1 MRRSARA
8 AGGDPGGRVA
18 LTHARTDRAA
28 YALGERVPG
37 NVYSPANAAE
47 LAEIL
52 RGCDDAGEAAVLF
65 GGNSL
70 QAFGNA
76 PLRYDAAI
84 DLRGLDRILE
94 HEPRDL
100 TISLEAGVT
109 ITALDAALLSHG
121 QFIPLDAPRPS
132 RSTVGGTLAS
142 GWLGPR
148 RAAYGRPRDF
158 VIGASAALADGTLAK
173 SGGMVVK
180 NVTGYDLAKL
190 YIGSLGTLGAIVSVN
205 FKTLPLPAARRVA
218 LASLPEGTRARATA
232 NLAGLTHEPAAALVV
247 RGFPEIDGRPGP
259 EGRLLVLLEGSRRT
273 VDLATRELRSALGS
287 AGVPET
293 RLLDREA
300 GATFASAL
308 DAYVAPLGERSAT
321 FRSAGSLGDVAQ
333 RAARLEEAAA
343 ASEFEIETIEDL
355 CTGDVVARI
364 SATTAP
370 LFAERLAEFEAQR
383 HAVCCG
389 ARVLAAPQ
397 RLRALLDGFSDVPQS
412 LATMRALKERFDP
425 RGTLSP
431 GRFVGGI

>member
-1 MRRSARA
+1 M
-8 AGGDPGGRVA
+8 A
-18 LTHARTDRAA
+18 LTHAQTDCAA

-37 NVYSPANAAE
+37 NVYAPANAAE
-47 LAEIL
+47 LTEIL
-52 RGCDDAGEAAVLF
+52 RRCDDAGEAAVLF
-65 GGNSL
+65 GGHSL

-76 PLRYDAAI
+76 PQRFDAAI

-94 HEPRDL
+94 HEPRNL

-109 ITALDAALLSHG
+109 VAKLDAALLAHG
-121 QFIPLDAPRPS
+121 QFIPLDAPHPS
-132 RSTVGGTLAS
+132 RATVGGTLAS

-148 RAAYGRPRDF
+148 RATYGRSRDF
-158 VIGASAALADGTLAK
+158 VIGATAALADGTLAK

-190 YIGSLGTLGAIVSVN
+190 YIGSLGTLAAIVSAN

-218 LASLPEGTRARATA
+218 LAALPEGTRARAAA
-232 NLAGLTHEPAAALVV
+232 NLAGLTREPAAALMV
-247 RGFPEIDGRPGP
+247 RGFAEIDGRPGA

-273 VDLATRELRSALGS
+273 VDLSTRELRSALGS

-300 GATFASAL
+300 GATFANAL
-308 DAYVAPLGERSAT
+308 DAYVALVGERSAT
-321 FRSAGSLGDVAQ
+321 FRSGGSLDDVAQ
-333 RAARLEEAAA
+333 RAALLADAAA

-364 SATTAP
+364 SAPST
-370 LFAERLAEFEAQR
+370 LQFRERLGEFEAR
-383 HAVCCG
+383 RRAVCGG

-397 RLRALLDGFSDVPQS
+397 RLRALLEGFSDVPPS
-412 LATMRALKERFDP
+412 LATMRALKGRFDP
-425 RGTLSP
+425 RSTLSP

>member
-1 MRRSARA
+1 M
-8 AGGDPGGRVA
+8 A
-18 LTHARTDRAA
+18 LTHARADCAA
-28 YALGERVPG
+28 YALGERVPL
-37 NVYSPANAAE
+37 NVYTPEDAAE
-47 LAEIL
+47 LAAIL
-52 RGCDDAGEAAVLF
+52 RRCDDAGEAAVLF

-84 DLRGLDRILE
+84 DLRRLDRILE

-109 ITALDAALLSHG
+109 VAALDAALLTHG

-132 RSTVGGTLAS
+132 RATVGGTLAS

-148 RAAYGRPRDF
+148 RATYGRPRDF
-158 VIGASAALADGTLAK
+158 VIGATAALADGTLAK

-190 YIGSLGTLGAIVSVN
+190 YIGSLGTLAAIAGAN

-218 LASLPEGTRARATA
+218 LASLPDGTRARATA
-232 NLAGLTHEPAAALVV
+232 NVARLTREPAAALLV
-247 RGFPEIDGRPGP
+247 RGFAEIDGRPGP
-259 EGRLLVLLEGSRRT
+259 EGRLLVLFEGSRRT
-273 VDLATRELRSALGS
+273 VELATRELRSALGS

-308 DAYVAPLGERSAT
+308 DAYVALVGERSAT
-321 FRSAGSLGDVAQ
+321 YRSAGSLDDIAR
-333 RAARLEEAAA
+333 RAARLEDAAA
-343 ASEFEIETIEDL
+343 ACEFEIETIEDL

-364 SATTAP
+364 SAPSAP
-370 LFAERLAEFEAQR
+370 AFGERLAEFEAQR
-383 HAVCCG
+383 RAVWSG

-397 RLRALLDGFSDVPQS
+397 RLRALLEGFSDVPPS